1 MNSVIGMMIM
11 QNKIFVPKSKV
22 ISKLFPH
29 SDLCCH
35 LLFLCEKGNMYI
47 GGRIMDKEKCEVMFF
62 LVWLI
67 CN

>member
-1 MNSVIGMMIM
+1 MQLQLHKTIFQSNS
-11 QNKIFVPKSKV
+11 KAF
-22 ISKLFPH
+22 SKLFPH

-35 LLFLCEKGNMYI
+35 LLFLCEKGNIYI